1 MRTHTPLEPGR
12 VIEPALYFLLGFLSS
27 GLLALI
33 IAPAIWGRAVRLTRR
48 RIEAS
53 QPLTLAEIRA
63 DRDQLRA
70 DFAVTSRRLELNI
83 ADLRTK
89 AANQRIDVSRTLA
102 ERDEA
107 IAERQRLAT
116 DIKIYQSELSTR
128 GEGIAQLQDDIRTL
142 QADLDQR
149 NHLIS
154 GLELRVR
161 ELNSEINAHKLEIA
175 TLNTRLE
182 AAGSASDGLA
192 EARRLAEA
200 RVANLT
206 AEIERRGAVIA
217 EERNRAE
224 RLLVE
229 LQNLKKIS
237 RLPMP
242 QSATLSQFAP
252 ADRDD
257 NERPA
262 ISRLE
267 AENVALEARA
277 RELAEERD
285 KLSFE
290 LQAVKI
296 RDLSTPADAADIG
309 LLKERLGDIAARIAT
324 LAPIGAQ
331 TGPAETHIANAG
343 RANAALPTDGDA
355 TTGKRAETLAEK
367 IEALREAASNG
378 SA

>member
-1 MRTHTPLEPGR
+1 

-83 ADLRTK
+83 ADLRNK
-89 AANQRIDVSRTLA
+89 AANQRIAVSRTQA
-102 ERDEA
+102 ERDDA
-107 IAERQRLAT
+107 IAERQRLAE
-116 DIKIYQSELSTR
+116 DIKIYQSELNTR
-128 GEGIAQLQDDIRTL
+128 GEGIGRLEDEIRALQS
-142 QADLDQR
+142 DLDQR

-161 ELNSEINAHKLEIA
+161 ELTGEINGHKLEIA

-182 AAGSASDGLA
+182 AAGSHSDSVI

-206 AEIERRGAVIA
+206 AEIERRGSVIA
-217 EERNRAE
+217 EERERAE
-224 RLLVE
+224 RLLAE
-229 LQNLKKIS
+229 LQSLKANGRSPK
-237 RLPMP
+237 
-242 QSATLSQFAP
+242 QSTGFSQIAATE
-252 ADRDD
+252 RDD

-262 ISRLE
+262 IQRLE
-267 AENVALEARA
+267 AENAAIEARM
-277 RELAEERD
+277 RELADERD
-285 KLSFE
+285 TLLVE
-290 LQAVKI
+290 LQAVKV
-296 RDLSTPADAADIG
+296 RDLSIPADAADIA
-309 LLKERLGDIAARIAT
+309 LLKDRLGDIAARIAT
-324 LAPIGAQ
+324 LGPGSNAPA
-331 TGPAETHIANAG
+331 GPADTHVANANQATVATSG
-343 RANAALPTDGDA
+343 AGDDAAA
-355 TTGKRAETLAEK
+355 KRVDTLAGK
-367 IEALREAASNG
+367 IEALREAAANDRAS
-378 SA
+378 